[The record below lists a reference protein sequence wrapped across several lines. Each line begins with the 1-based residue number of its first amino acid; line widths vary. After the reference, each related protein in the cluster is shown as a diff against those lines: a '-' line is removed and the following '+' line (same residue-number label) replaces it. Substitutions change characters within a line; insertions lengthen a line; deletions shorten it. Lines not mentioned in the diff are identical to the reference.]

1 MPDMP
6 EAEPQ
11 AEAEAPGIDGDS
23 LLWEVYDTLTAYVIF
38 RSPGEAVA
46 ITLWAAATH
55 AQHMLQFGTRLVIRS
70 PEKRCGKS
78 RLLDVLTQLVC
89 RSLVTV
95 NISCAALVRSISE
108 AKPPTLI
115 LDEADTIFGKT
126 IAGDEKA
133 ETLRGLLNA
142 GFDRDRPYIRWD
154 IATRQLENCPTFAM
168 ACLAGIGRLPD
179 TIEDRAV
186 IVALRRKAAN
196 ETVTKFRTRRD
207 KPEIKKLGIR
217 LGQWIIPHAA
227 ALAAAEPHMPDG
239 LNDRAED
246 AWESLFAVADL
257 AGGEWPRMA
266 RKAARMLSQEAEAK
280 DLESRRLLADIL
292 TVFNKDADAPALWTE
307 ALIIGLEE
315 IEEAPWADLN
325 HRAGL
330 SASYLAKL
338 LGAYDIKSRDIRR
351 GAEVKKGYRRAD
363 FEDAWGRYLAAA
375 DTDSNWNGREDRHG

>member
-1 MPDMP
+1 VREARPD
-6 EAEPQ
+6 
-11 AEAEAPGIDGDS
+11 IDGDG
-23 LLWEVYDTLTAYVIF
+23 LLWEVYETLTAYVIF

-89 RSLVTV
+89 RPLVTV
-95 NISCAALVRSISE
+95 NISCAALVRSISNE
-108 AKPPTLI
+108 KPPTLI
-115 LDEADTIFGKT
+115 LDEADTVFGKT

-142 GFDRDRPYIRWD
+142 GFDRDRPYVRWD
-154 IATRQLENCPTFAM
+154 VTTRQLENCPTFAM
-168 ACLAGIGRLPD
+168 GCLAGIGRLPD
-179 TIEDRAV
+179 TIEDRGV
-186 IVALRRKAAN
+186 IVSLRRKAAN

-207 KPEIKKLGIR
+207 KPAVKKLGIR
-217 LGQWIIPHAA
+217 LGQWVTPYAA
-227 ALAAAEPHMPDG
+227 ALAAAEPDMPDG

-266 RKAARMLSQEAEAK
+266 RKAARMLAQEAEGK
-280 DLESRRLLADIL
+280 DLESRRLLADVQA
-292 TVFNKDADAPALWTE
+292 VFDRYKAEPALWTE
-307 ALIIGLEE
+307 TLILGLEA

-330 SASYLAKL
+330 SPSYLAKL
-338 LGAYDIKSRDIRR
+338 LSAYDIKSRDIRKSTGVR
-351 GAEVKKGYRRAD
+351 KGYRRAD
-363 FEDAWGRYLAAA
+363 FEDAWSRYLPSG
-375 DTDSNWNGREDRHG
+375 DTESDRVSGRDRNG